1 MCEND
6 CTDTGESEAEKS
18 SANEAKPRQTKLWDS
33 GDKPM
38 CARSTVGNAEAGQT
52 RPLNGRDDP
61 TAAQSRTDAN
71 GSSQAI
77 PEANKGN
84 AGRDFC

>member
-18 SANEAKPRQTKLWDS
+18 TANEAKPRQTKLWDS

-38 CARSTVGNAEAGQT
+38 CARSTGGNAEAGHT
-52 RPLNGRDDP
+52 RPLTGRNDP
-61 TAAQSRTDAN
+61 MAPQSKTDAN

-77 PEANKGN
+77 PAANKGN
-84 AGRDFC
+84 AGRENC

>member
-38 CARSTVGNAEAGQT
+38 CARSTVGNAE
-52 RPLNGRDDP
+52 
-61 TAAQSRTDAN
+61 SRSNKT
-71 GSSQAI
+71 SQW
-77 PEANKGN
+77 
-84 AGRDFC
+84 